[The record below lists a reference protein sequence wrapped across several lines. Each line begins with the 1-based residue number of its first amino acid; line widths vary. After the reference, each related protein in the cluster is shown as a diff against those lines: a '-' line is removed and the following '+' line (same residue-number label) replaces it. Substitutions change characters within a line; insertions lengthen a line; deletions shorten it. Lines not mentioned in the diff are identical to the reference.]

1 MMKLSEKMER
11 LGTETAFKV
20 MVQAQ
25 VLEAEG
31 MDVVH
36 DVVHLEIGE
45 HDFITPKNICAAA
58 SEALPKW

>member
-36 DVVHLEIGE
+36 LEIGE
-45 HDFITPKNICAAA
+45 PDFFTPKNICAAA
-58 SEALPKW
+58 SEAPPKW